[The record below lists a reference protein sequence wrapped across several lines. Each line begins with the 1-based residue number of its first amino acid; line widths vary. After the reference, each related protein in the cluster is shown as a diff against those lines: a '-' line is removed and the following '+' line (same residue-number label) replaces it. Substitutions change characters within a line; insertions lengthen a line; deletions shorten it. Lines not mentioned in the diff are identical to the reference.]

1 MKLRNMLLLGAL
13 AIASANFAPSAYAQ
27 SEILDQII
35 PVAEYQSADLREA
48 LRALFK
54 QVNANYSI
62 APDIQGQVTISMKN
76 AKFELVLQNILA
88 QVNATYRYEG
98 GVFII
103 VKKEVVPPVGGTD
116 PGVTP
121 PTTTP
126 RGIVRKIYIR
136 SADPALIAL
145 LLGSQ
150 TQNYSGT
157 PEPTSLGRMNSGGF
171 GGGGGL
177 GF

>member
-35 PVAEYQSADLREA
+35 PSAEYQSADLREA

-76 AKFELVLQNILA
+76 AKFELVLQNVLA
-88 QVNATYRYEG
+88 QVGATYRYEG

-103 VKKEVVPPVGGTD
+103 VKKEVVSGG
-116 PGVTP
+116 
-121 PTTTP
+121 TTTP
-126 RGIVRKIYIR
+126 DVAPPATTTRGIVRKIYIR

-145 LLGSQ
+145 LIGS
-150 TQNYSGT
+150 TSQNYSGS
-157 PEPTSLGRMNSGGF
+157 PEPTSLGRMSQGG
-171 GGGGGL
+171 
-177 GF
+177 